1 MNWKPFDFKRQKDV
15 HPKEL
20 SKEKTMHSTKKR
32 AMPIKT
38 SDEIRT
44 MSVARSGWSVPKPL
58 SGCSRTK
65 DDTRLKRNESAL
77 KRRRL
82 RIENIAL
89 RRKIR
94 QMENLLEMEGK

>member
-1 MNWKPFDFKRQKDV
+1 MDWKTFDFKKEKDV
-15 HPKEL
+15 GLKEL
-20 SKEKTMHSTKKR
+20 SKAKTMHSTKKR
-32 AMPIKT
+32 AIPLRT

-44 MSVARSGWSVPKPL
+44 MCSARTTWSIAKSL

-65 DDTRLKRNESAL
+65 DDIRLTRNESVL

-82 RIENIAL
+82 RKENIAL

-94 QMENLLEMEGK
+94 QMENLLEMEGG

>member
-1 MNWKPFDFKRQKDV
+1 M
-15 HPKEL
+15 
-20 SKEKTMHSTKKR
+20 KTM
-32 AMPIKT
+32 PIRT

-44 MSVARSGWSVPKPL
+44 MCNARSTWSMAKSL
-58 SGCSRTK
+58 GGCSRPK

-89 RRKIR
+89 RRKVR
-94 QMENLLEMEGK
+94 QMENLLKMEGK

>member
-1 MNWKPFDFKRQKDV
+1 VIHHLNLGQK
-15 HPKEL
+15 L
-20 SKEKTMHSTKKR
+20 SKQWGK
-32 AMPIKT
+32 APT

-44 MSVARSGWSVPKPL
+44 MSVARSGWSVPKSL

-65 DDTRLKRNESAL
+65 DDIRLTRNESAL

-94 QMENLLEMEGK
+94 QLENLLETEGK

>member
-1 MNWKPFDFKRQKDV
+1 MDWKTFDFKREKDV
-15 HPKEL
+15 SPKEL
-20 SKEKTMHSTKKR
+20 SKAKTMHSTKRR

-44 MSVARSGWSVPKPL
+44 MSHGRTAWSAPKSL
-58 SGCSRTK
+58 SECSRTK
-65 DDTRLKRNESAL
+65 DDIRLKRNESTL
-77 KRRRL
+77 KRRCL

-94 QMENLLEMEGK
+94 QMENLLGMEER